1 MIHLSPA
8 QKREELLSK
17 LKELSILK
25 SELNSVELY
34 SSLVEHIAS
43 TIENDNKKHYGSV
56 IQKDLVAW
64 ERAHVKLTNV
74 VKREIV
80 RIIHSVGVTQVSA
93 SGSGQSS
100 SSGSDYMMPASNI
113 VEGSVSTQ
121 ADTDDA
127 DEEELSPYPMFEGT
141 LHELCEAI
149 QNYNGEEGG
158 DETYAECD
166 NSDEEGIC

>member
-8 QKREELLSK
+8 QKREEL
-17 LKELSILK
+17 SILK
-25 SELNSVELY
+25 SEFTSVELY

-80 RIIHSVGVTQVSA
+80 RIIHSVWSNA
-93 SGSGQSS
+93 SERFRKWTKQ
-100 SSGSDYMMPASNI
+100 
-113 VEGSVSTQ
+113 
-121 ADTDDA
+121 
-127 DEEELSPYPMFEGT
+127 
-141 LHELCEAI
+141 
-149 QNYNGEEGG
+149 
-158 DETYAECD
+158 
-166 NSDEEGIC
+166 

>member
-1 MIHLSPA
+1 MRLF
-8 QKREELLSK
+8 
-17 LKELSILK
+17 
-25 SELNSVELY
+25 
-34 SSLVEHIAS
+34 EHIAS
-43 TIENDNKKHYGSV
+43 TIENDNKKHYGSA

-100 SSGSDYMMPASNI
+100 SSGTDYMMPASNS
-113 VEGSVSTQ
+113 VEGSVSAQ

-141 LHELCEAI
+141 LNELCEAI
-149 QNYNGEEGG
+149 QNDNG
-158 DETYAECD
+158 DEGDDVGDEGVDDID
-166 NSDEEGIC
+166 NNEDIC

>member
-8 QKREELLSK
+8 QKREEL
-17 LKELSILK
+17 SILK
-25 SELNSVELY
+25 SEFTSVELY

-64 ERAHVKLTNV
+64 ERAHVKLTNI
-74 VKREIV
+74 VKREIF
-80 RIIHSVGVTQVSA
+80 RIIRSVGVTQVSA

-100 SSGSDYMMPASNI
+100 SSGSDYMIPASNS
-113 VEGSVSTQ
+113 VEGSVSAQ

-127 DEEELSPYPMFEGT
+127 DEDELSSYPMFEGT
-141 LHELCEAI
+141 LNELCEAI

-158 DETYAECD
+158 DETYSDCD

>member
-1 MIHLSPA
+1 
-8 QKREELLSK
+8 
-17 LKELSILK
+17 LSILK
-25 SELNSVELY
+25 SEFTSVELN

-64 ERAHVKLTNV
+64 ERSHCKLTNI

-80 RIIHSVGVTQVSA
+80 RVIHSVGVTQVRA
-93 SGSGQSS
+93 SGSGKSS
-100 SSGSDYMMPASNI
+100 DNDSDYMMGANSSEEI
-113 VEGSVSTQ
+113 SMSAQ
-121 ADTDDA
+121 ADPDDA
-127 DEEELSPYPMFEGT
+127 DEEESSPYPMFEGT
-141 LHELCEAI
+141 FSELCVAI

-158 DETYAECD
+158 DETYSDCD